1 MCNKMIKT
9 SNGNFHKGFY
19 ESCKENYMKQLLNIR
34 SNNQDMELKTYYSAE
49 FFLHGICHIFAY
61 DLHRKFGYDILEL
74 KNKSGGMT
82 HWCCVSDY
90 KGKKLYIDD
99 RGATTDYNEFL
110 AEFQPNMGNHPL
122 EKIIDEKDLIDINDD
137 FEDEEQLKFA
147 DDIIERYYNYYS
159 VH

>member
-9 SNGNFHKGFY
+9 SNGNFHKVFY

-61 DLHRKFGYDILEL
+61 DLHREFGYDILEL

-90 KGKKLYIDD
+90 NGKNLYIDV
-99 RGATTDYNEFL
+99 RGATTDYNQFL
-110 AEFQPNMGNHPL
+110 EEFQPDMGEHPL
-122 EKIIDEKDLIDINDD
+122 ERIIAEQDLIDINDD

-147 DDIIERYYNYYS
+147 DNIIERYYNYYS